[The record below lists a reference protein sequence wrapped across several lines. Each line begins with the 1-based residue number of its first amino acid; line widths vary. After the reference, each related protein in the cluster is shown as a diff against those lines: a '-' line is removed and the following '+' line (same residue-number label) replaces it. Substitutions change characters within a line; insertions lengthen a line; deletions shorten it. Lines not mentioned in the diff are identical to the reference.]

1 MFADDTTSPAEFQS
15 ATEVNTY
22 LNIFQLAKLITGL
35 EINPKKTQ
43 ILSLKCSPVNLP
55 PTQKHILNKIG
66 NVTEQVNHLGIIVTN
81 NWANSAAASW
91 QNSLTNFIGSADK
104 FRTITGSENPLHKK
118 QLAAALLQST
128 FNHVLRVHAPT
139 QSLLKKFESTIID
152 AIWTKKYCGQTY
164 GRVKIAA
171 SRISD
176 PISRGGLGF
185 KPIQEQALASMISG
199 GFNILQFCIE
209 NPNTFMAKEINLD
222 INELCRSGSQNVEY
236 LKSLFAKMFPTIAPI
251 GDFDLISKFRDV
263 LALLEKDTKYFFRA
277 PLSNNSIFGHFDLD
291 IVTLLNIDSK
301 GCIGSLLKTT
311 GPGLPETS
319 WSDQIQTKMLELN
332 NYDRTI
338 MNNVLVKLKSVSPI
352 CPALLKKLSTQ
363 KTTNFF
369 YAAIQENSF
378 FTKALKYLR
387 NIKATKIPPAYAT
400 RVRDNIPVP
409 NSPALFSK
417 VYRVLNN
424 YTIPA
429 SSHWKALEFLN
440 RTKSTPKLKFNA
452 KISNDPYCKRCKVV
466 GDNFHFQKECIVA
479 YMSIEAFTSFFRKF
493 YPKIEFQPFNF
504 VYFLPIESKNSNFNS
519 QFTHLFIELQSL
531 SYEIQDEPRLNRFNP
546 LHFYAKMLTIISST
560 VTIRKLSRWSF
571 TEIDNFRNHFISLMD
586 IASIRLYPPDDSHF
600 RDGILRR
607 QD

>member
-1 MFADDTTSPAEFQS
+1 M
-15 ATEVNTY
+15 
-22 LNIFQLAKLITGL
+22 
-35 EINPKKTQ
+35 
-43 ILSLKCSPVNLP
+43 
-55 PTQKHILNKIG
+55 
-66 NVTEQVNHLGIIVTN
+66 
-81 NWANSAAASW
+81 
-91 QNSLTNFIGSADK
+91 
-104 FRTITGSENPLHKK
+104 
-118 QLAAALLQST
+118 
-128 FNHVLRVHAPT
+128 
-139 QSLLKKFESTIID
+139 
-152 AIWTKKYCGQTY
+152 
-164 GRVKIAA
+164 
-171 SRISD
+171 
-176 PISRGGLGF
+176 
-185 KPIQEQALASMISG
+185 
-199 GFNILQFCIE
+199 
-209 NPNTFMAKEINLD
+209 
-222 INELCRSGSQNVEY
+222 
-236 LKSLFAKMFPTIAPI
+236 
-251 GDFDLISKFRDV
+251 
-263 LALLEKDTKYFFRA
+263 
-277 PLSNNSIFGHFDLD
+277 
-291 IVTLLNIDSK
+291 
-301 GCIGSLLKTT
+301 
-311 GPGLPETS
+311 
-319 WSDQIQTKMLELN
+319 
-332 NYDRTI
+332 
-338 MNNVLVKLKSVSPI
+338 
-352 CPALLKKLSTQ
+352 
-363 KTTNFF
+363 
-369 YAAIQENSF
+369 
-378 FTKALKYLR
+378 R
-387 NIKATKIPPAYAT
+387 NIKATKISPAYAT